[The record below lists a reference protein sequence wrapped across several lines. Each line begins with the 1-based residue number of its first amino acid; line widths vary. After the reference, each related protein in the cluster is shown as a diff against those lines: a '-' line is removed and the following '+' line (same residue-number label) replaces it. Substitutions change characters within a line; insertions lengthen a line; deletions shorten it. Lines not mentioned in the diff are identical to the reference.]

1 MKLYKR
7 RGQDRWSGY
16 RNEGRKGISGSAEL
30 MPDGRYQVR
39 YSLSNGYGEGIKGTF
54 VSSKLKDA
62 ENMLDSILD
71 NSLNVIQYKQ
81 IAPEDDI
88 KDCYDRDGDIFCP
101 NCMGYYWIGVGGNIR
116 ECTTCGC
123 CFNADDATVF
133 YDQWNH
139 SVFDKYRD
147 ETENSRKRIFSKR
160 DWTIAEGGFRYTPE
174 NFDSGYY
181 NKLMNYGNPKDR
193 SRILS
198 FNLRGRLFGR
208 RR

>member
-16 RNEGRKGISGSAEL
+16 RNEGRRGISGSAEL

-39 YSLSNGYGEGIKGTF
+39 YSLSNGYGEGLKGTF
-54 VSSKLKDA
+54 ISTKLKDA

-101 NCMGYYWIGVGGNIR
+101 NCMGYYWIGVGNNIR
-116 ECTTCGC
+116 ECTTCGAASTPTMRRLSDQLITVSSTNTAMRPRTAVRGSSR
-123 CFNADDATVF
+123 NATGPLPRAGSD
-133 YDQWNH
+133 
-139 SVFDKYRD
+139 
-147 ETENSRKRIFSKR
+147 
-160 DWTIAEGGFRYTPE
+160 
-174 NFDSGYY
+174 
-181 NKLMNYGNPKDR
+181 
-193 SRILS
+193 IL
-198 FNLRGRLFGR
+198 R
-208 RR
+208 RTSIPGTTTSS